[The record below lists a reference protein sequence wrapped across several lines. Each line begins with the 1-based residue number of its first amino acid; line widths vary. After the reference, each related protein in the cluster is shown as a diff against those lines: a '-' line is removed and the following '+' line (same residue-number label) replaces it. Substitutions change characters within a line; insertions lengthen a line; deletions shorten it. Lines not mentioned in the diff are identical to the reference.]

1 MGIFFLNDTHI
12 VYHFVPSI
20 NMSILNDTANQHFL
34 NPKSNKHCFWAPPD
48 SGNTD
53 LIMLILGQRH
63 KSPFK
68 RRGKRKR
75 HFSPMR
81 LSLMRSQVHVLLRCL
96 FMGQVEEEDAGEST
110 DQEDHV
116 KPAVV
121 EVKLQFSQ
129 YLRHYGAVL

>member
-1 MGIFFLNDTHI
+1 MVIIITPDMGNFFLNDTHI

-53 LIMLILGQRH
+53 LIMLILG
-63 KSPFK
+63 
-68 RRGKRKR
+68 

>member
-1 MGIFFLNDTHI
+1 
-12 VYHFVPSI
+12 
-20 NMSILNDTANQHFL
+20 
-34 NPKSNKHCFWAPPD
+34 
-48 SGNTD
+48 
-53 LIMLILGQRH
+53 MLLKGEA
-63 KSPFK
+63 KE
-68 RRGKRKR
+68 R

-81 LSLMRSQVHVLLRCL
+81 LSLMRSLMRSQVHVLLRCL